1 MMPINYGLNRT
12 HETETISQV
21 DYDEFIFNTFK
32 NLRCHDDYEIRL
44 ESLKMILSLTRLKG
58 ILPTPN
64 TLSIADIS
72 LLIELISSPYEDLA
86 LKSLQIIAEYAIEI
100 LFLRYEIIHK
110 SISVIH
116 NGKSVQFLQ
125 CVARTIKQC
134 MNKPLTFIPGVHID
148 DREYYVALRDN
159 SINLIPILSD
169 FLKSND
175 IDICIEVTKILHS
188 LLTEKNQI
196 LSSSIANLSQHSN
209 EEVMAALK
217 KIPVVRIYEILASQS
232 PRLCKDALEILHV
245 LLVHGFDD
253 RHDVKILIGLK
264 VIPVLKITL
273 LDTRNEFHSALQ
285 FLYGLASSDSMLLQG
300 IIDHDLF
307 SIIFTATRKI
317 SDLPTVLTI
326 RALTDIARL
335 ATTEQMEQLVINQYI
350 IQYLHDTLMKS
361 EDRAIVRKIIEGMAE
376 IVKKS
381 KQLPKIL
388 ENNKSEILLKL
399 EMMRR
404 HGPWWSVAP
413 LAMELIHLLHP
424 MENKYHKKS

>member
-1 MMPINYGLNRT
+1 MKQRQFLKRT
-12 HETETISQV
+12 T
-21 DYDEFIFNTFK
+21 
-32 NLRCHDDYEIRL
+32 
-44 ESLKMILSLTRLKG
+44 
-58 ILPTPN
+58 
-64 TLSIADIS
+64 DIS
-72 LLIELISSPYEDLA
+72 LLIELISSPYEGLA

-159 SINLIPILSD
+159 SIN
-169 FLKSND
+169 
-175 IDICIEVTKILHS
+175 ICIEVTKILHS

-253 RHDVKILIGLK
+253 RHDVK
-264 VIPVLKITL
+264 
-273 LDTRNEFHSALQ
+273 SALQ

-307 SIIFTATRKI
+307 SVIFTATRKI

-335 ATTEQMEQLVINQYI
+335 ATTEQ
-350 IQYLHDTLMKS
+350 
-361 EDRAIVRKIIEGMAE
+361 IVRKIIEGMAE

-381 KQLPKIL
+381 KSIKFKLITEKL
-388 ENNKSEILLKL
+388 LNFFVLVLLKL

-424 MENKYHKKS
+424 MENKYHK